1 VAGFKFKNSNHQ
13 EGRANTN
20 MLSKRSADDNFLT
33 TTMSTCN
40 CSVLCITLDSNQ
52 PADKAELVGM
62 PSEVLDVYIEMNVE
76 S

>member
-1 VAGFKFKNSNHQ
+1 VAGFKSKNSNHQ

-40 CSVLCITLDSNQ
+40 CSLLSIAWDSNH

-62 PSEVLDVYIEMNVE
+62 PSEVVGVHIAMNIE